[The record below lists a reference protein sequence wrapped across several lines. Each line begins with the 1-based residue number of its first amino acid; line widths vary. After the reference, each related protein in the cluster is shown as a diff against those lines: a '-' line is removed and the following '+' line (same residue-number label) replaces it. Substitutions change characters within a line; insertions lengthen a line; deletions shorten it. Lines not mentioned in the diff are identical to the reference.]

1 MELKDSPRKMLQS
14 GCDRLGIEA
23 QPGILDQF
31 LAYVDE
37 LQRWNRAYNLT
48 AVRDARQM
56 IIRHV
61 FDSLVIV
68 HHVSRDLIDVG
79 SGAGLPGIPFAIARP
94 DVGVHLVESNGKRI
108 RFLRAVVRRLALAN
122 VRICPGRVESVNFP
136 PPAHVT
142 VVCRAFSSLASFVQV
157 TAHMGGTDARWLAM
171 KGKLD
176 PVELE
181 GLPHGFRLCAT
192 LQVVVPMLDEER
204 HLVIVERGGA
214 KVDT

>member
-1 MELKDSPRKMLQS
+1 MELNDSPRKMLQS
-14 GCDRLGIEA
+14 GCDRLGIETR
-23 QPGILDQF
+23 PGMLDQF

-37 LQRWNRAYNLT
+37 LRRWNRAYNLT
-48 AVRDARQM
+48 AIRDVRQM

-68 HHVSRDLIDVG
+68 PHVSRDLIDVG

-94 DVGVHLVESNGKRI
+94 DVGVRLVESNGKRI
-108 RFLRAVVRRLALAN
+108 RFLHAVVRRLALAN
-122 VRICPGRVESVNFP
+122 VRICPGRVESACP
-136 PPAHVT
+136 SAPARVT
-142 VVCRAFSSLASFVQV
+142 IVCRAFSSLANFIQV
-157 TAHMGGTDARWLAM
+157 TAHMGDTDARWLAM

-176 PVELE
+176 PMELQ
-181 GLPHGFRLCAT
+181 GLSHGFRLCAT

-204 HLVIVERGGA
+204 HLVIVERGGD